1 MDTRISRV
9 VIYHKGLIPI
19 KSHDPLI
26 TWSCEIT
33 WQTKIIITQLTEWF
47 MVTKLC
53 SMGTYLDGFLT
64 IKSHDPLITKQL
76 YLHYNSAYGH
86 CRMLTYL
93 EGFITIKSYNILLDH
108 VTNESLYIST
118 TRLAMATKLGRM
130 VTYLEGLLTLK

>member
-9 VIYHKGLIPI
+9 VIYNKGLIPI